1 MVHVFARLVSSIE
14 VDMKRI
20 AVPLVAAILVL
31 CCLPSAAQAPTSG
44 VQIPRPGTPTGAAA
58 PGMPGPRERGAARSG
73 TASLRG
79 RIISSQTGTPLRRAQ
94 VVVNSTEGRMRR
106 VATTDG
112 EGRYEFRE
120 LPAGRFSISA
130 IKAGYVTQQY
140 GQRRPFEPGTP
151 VSLADGESVERI
163 DFALQ
168 SGSVITVRVTDD
180 FNEPLAGAQIQV
192 QRFQYGTD
200 GHRRLTGAPGGPGFM
215 SVTDDRGEYRAYG
228 LMPGEYVVSAT
239 VRSSGDA
246 LDNPDDTT
254 NGFAPTYFPG
264 TVSVADAQ
272 PVSVG
277 AGEERSV
284 QFALVAARLSRISGT
299 VMTSEGVPAAG
310 AQVMVTTRQGNG
322 GSSSGGG
329 RVAADGAFSISG
341 IAPGEHSIDVR
352 PQMRPGQTGGEF
364 ASVPVT
370 VSGSDITGMRIVT
383 GHGATVRGRVVF
395 EGTSPRNSPGSSG
408 RLRVMASPAEPTNRT
423 MFFGGNPRSN
433 GVVDENGNFELAMA
447 TGSVFFSVTAP
458 QSWVTKSITLEG
470 NDITDEPFDSTG
482 KQTIS
487 GLVIRLTDKLT
498 LVSGRVSDGRGQLM
512 RDYVVVIQPA
522 EEKEP
527 IVAGRLTRTARPDTN
542 GRFETRGM
550 RPGRYIATAI
560 EGIEQGRQF
569 SPEFREQLRRGARE
583 FSLREGETVALDLTL
598 TPGL

>member
-1 MVHVFARLVSSIE
+1 
-14 VDMKRI
+14 MKRI
-20 AVPLVAAILVL
+20 AVPVIAAMLGL
-31 CCLPSAAQAPTSG
+31 QCLASAAQAPTGG
-44 VQIPRPGTPTGAAA
+44 VQIPRPGTATGAAA
-58 PGMPGPRERGAARSG
+58 PGMPEPRERGTARSG

-79 RIISSQTGTPLRRAQ
+79 RVLASQTGTPLRRAQ
-94 VVVNSTEGRMRR
+94 VTLAAAEGQMRR

-151 VSLADGESVERI
+151 VSVADGDAIERI

-180 FNEPLAGAQIQV
+180 FNEPLVGAQIQV

-200 GHRRLTGAPGGPGFM
+200 GQRRLTGAPGGPGFM
-215 SVTDDRGEYRAYG
+215 NVTDDRGEFRAYG
-228 LMPGEYVVSAT
+228 LSPGEYVVSAI
-239 VRSSGDA
+239 VRGIGGPPG
-246 LDNPDDTT
+246 NRDDTT
-254 NGFAPTYFPG
+254 DGFAPTYYPG
-264 TVSVADAQ
+264 TVSMADAQ
-272 PVSVG
+272 PISVG

-284 QFALVAARLSRISGT
+284 QFALVATRLSRISGT
-299 VMTSEGVPAAG
+299 VMNSEGRPAAG
-310 AQVMVTTRQGNG
+310 AQLSVSTRQGNG
-322 GSSSGGG
+322 ANSYGGG
-329 RVAADGAFSISG
+329 AVAADGSFSIAG
-341 IAPGEHSIDVR
+341 IAPGEVSIDVR
-352 PQMRPGQTGGEF
+352 PRMRPGETGGEF

-370 VSGSDITGMRIVT
+370 VSGTDITGLRIVT
-383 GHGATVRGRVVF
+383 GKGATVRGRVVF
-395 EGTSPRNSPGSSG
+395 EGTSPRTSPGSSG
-408 RLRVMASPAEPTNRT
+408 PLRVMATPADPTNRT
-423 MFFGGNPRSN
+423 MFFGGDPRSN

-447 TGSVFFSVTAP
+447 TGPVFFFVTTP
-458 QSWVTKSITLEG
+458 QSWVTKSITIEG
-470 NDITDEPFDSTG
+470 NDITDEAFDATG
-482 KQTIS
+482 KQSVT

-498 LVSGRVSDGRGQLM
+498 QISGRVSDGRGQLL

-527 IVAGRLTRTARPDTN
+527 LIASRLTRTARPDTN

-550 RPGRYIATAI
+550 RPGRYLATAV
-560 EGIEQGRQF
+560 EAIEQGRQF

-583 FSLREGETVALDLTL
+583 FAVREGETVALDLTL